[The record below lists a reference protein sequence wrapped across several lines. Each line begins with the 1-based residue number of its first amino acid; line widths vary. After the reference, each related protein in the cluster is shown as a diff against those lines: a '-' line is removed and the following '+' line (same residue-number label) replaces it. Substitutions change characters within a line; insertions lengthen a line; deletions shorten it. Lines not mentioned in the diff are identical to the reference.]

1 MEGRKPL
8 STDDF
13 CEDSLASMKTWHF
26 AETKIE
32 NIVMGDLFNEAILY
46 FGKTS
51 WKREAGSEA
60 AKCSLMHL
68 GEYFTNMNRLVI
80 LGHNLPQSPLYNPWV
95 PAENIIFMGYA

>member
-1 MEGRKPL
+1 VEGGKPL

-32 NIVMGDLFNEAILY
+32 KIVMGDLSNEAILY

-51 WKREAGSEA
+51 QKREVGSEA

-68 GEYFTNMNRLVI
+68 GAYFTNMNRWVI
-80 LGHNLPQSPLYNPWV
+80 LGHNVPQSPLDNPWV
-95 PAENIIFMGYA
+95 PAENLTLMG

>member
-1 MEGRKPL
+1 MRHVEGRKPL

-32 NIVMGDLFNEAILY
+32 NIVMGDLFNEELLY

-51 WKREAGSEA
+51 
-60 AKCSLMHL
+60 
-68 GEYFTNMNRLVI
+68 
-80 LGHNLPQSPLYNPWV
+80 
-95 PAENIIFMGYA
+95 